1 MSEAT
6 HEHAADNLTDVDT
19 STDAPAKNE
28 VLKWNGTNWVPA
40 LYNASFA
47 FSCGAFSD
55 GITPNLLIGT
65 VGGEWQ
71 AASAMSYTATYDNGP
86 PTGYDVKLSIN
97 GGAYAKVGEMTGAA
111 RTVGTNSSA
120 AVVYPSKGQYL
131 AFRLDS
137 TDGTDSSITYDAT
150 IYFFNNLYFGVI
162 AKANTFTE
170 ANVEGLATHV
180 GLCSSGNLSHAVTA
194 GAGEYIVL
202 AYPTDY
208 TAMTPGVD
216 YDATGVSSFLLN
228 GVTVGM
234 ARDNAT
240 LSITNSAGF
249 TENYDVYVSTVAA
262 LGGSFTFV
270 ANTTANTCNYVYW
283 GELDKE
289 TAYTEADVENN
300 HATQPGHVATNSI
313 SARSMIVNCGAAEHV
328 YIAYPTRLGTMT
340 SCMIGGLESK
350 TDFAVDSTTLAVT
363 NENGWTE
370 HYTVYVSTN
379 PGFSDPTTMTVT
391 VA

>member
-1 MSEAT
+1 
-6 HEHAADNLTDVDT
+6 
-19 STDAPAKNE
+19 
-28 VLKWNGTNWVPA
+28 
-40 LYNASFA
+40 
-47 FSCGAFSD
+47 
-55 GITPNLLIGT
+55 
-65 VGGEWQ
+65 
-71 AASAMSYTATYDNGP
+71 
-86 PTGYDVKLSIN
+86 
-97 GGAYAKVGEMTGAA
+97 
-111 RTVGTNSSA
+111 VGTNSTA
-120 AVVYPSKGQYL
+120 AVVYPSKGQSL
-131 AFRLDS
+131 RFRLDS
-137 TDGTDSSITYDAT
+137 TDGTDSDIDYDTA
-150 IYFFNNLYFGVI
+150 IYFYNNLYFGVI
-162 AKANTFTE
+162 AKANTYTE
-170 ANVEGLATHV
+170 ADVEGLAAHA

-202 AYPTDY
+202 AYPADY
-208 TAMTPGVD
+208 TGMSYGTD

-228 GVTVGM
+228 GVTISM
-234 ARDNAT
+234 ARDNT
-240 LSITNSAGF
+240 ILDVTNSAGYA
-249 TENYDVYVSTVAA
+249 EHYVVYMSTVAA

-289 TAYTEADVENN
+289 SAYTEADVENN

-363 NENGWTE
+363 NENGWIE

-379 PGFSDPTTMTVT
+379 PGFADPTTMTVT